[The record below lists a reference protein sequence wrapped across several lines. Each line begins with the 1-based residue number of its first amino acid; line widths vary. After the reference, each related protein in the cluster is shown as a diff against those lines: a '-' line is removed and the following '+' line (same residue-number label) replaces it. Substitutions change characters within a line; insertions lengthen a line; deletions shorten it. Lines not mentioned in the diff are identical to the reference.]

1 MFGLVIAF
9 KDYQPFIGVMGSK
22 WVGFKHFERF
32 FSSEFCGRVIKNTF
46 GINILN
52 LLLSFPAP
60 IILALLLNEVR
71 HPRFKKSV
79 QTITYMPHFI
89 SLVVIVGIMQDILS
103 VDYGIINRIIL
114 FFGGEQIRFMTE
126 PGWFKIL
133 YVLSGIWQNV
143 GWSSIIY
150 IAAIDGIDQELY
162 DAAMVDGANRW
173 HKIRYIT
180 LPGISDT
187 IIILLIMQ
195 IGNMLNVAGGRQ
207 MRKSKFTV
215 ADIIIYLFL
224 LFMIVVT
231 LYPVIYIFSTS
242 VSSTVSVMKNEV
254 IFLPKGFSLGAY
266 RQVFKN
272 DSIWTGYRNSI
283 FLLIVGTA
291 INVIMNILAAYPL
304 SRRGFCFRRSFM
316 LMILFTMFF
325 SGGMIP
331 TYLVVDGLN
340 LTDTLWGL
348 IIPTAVSAYNVIIM
362 RSFFENIPESLEEA
376 VKIDGGNDLDIL
388 LKIFIPLSKPVIA
401 VIALYYG
408 VGHWNGF
415 TQALIYIRDRVKF
428 PLQVI
433 LRELLLQDKVRDM
446 VEVSDVGDMLGA
458 TRSIQYATI
467 VVSIVPM
474 LIVYPFLQKYFVKGV
489 MIGAVKG

>member
-1 MFGLVIAF
+1 
-9 KDYQPFIGVMGSK
+9 
-22 WVGFKHFERF
+22 
-32 FSSEFCGRVIKNTF
+32 
-46 GINILN
+46 
-52 LLLSFPAP
+52 
-60 IILALLLNEVR
+60 
-71 HPRFKKSV
+71 
-79 QTITYMPHFI
+79 
-89 SLVVIVGIMQDILS
+89 
-103 VDYGIINRIIL
+103 
-114 FFGGEQIRFMTE
+114 
-126 PGWFKIL
+126 
-133 YVLSGIWQNV
+133 
-143 GWSSIIY
+143 
-150 IAAIDGIDQELY
+150 
-162 DAAMVDGANRW
+162 
-173 HKIRYIT
+173 
-180 LPGISDT
+180 
-187 IIILLIMQ
+187 
-195 IGNMLNVAGGRQ
+195 
-207 MRKSKFTV
+207 
-215 ADIIIYLFL
+215 
-224 LFMIVVT
+224 
-231 LYPVIYIFSTS
+231 
-242 VSSTVSVMKNEV
+242 
-254 IFLPKGFSLGAY
+254 
-266 RQVFKN
+266 
-272 DSIWTGYRNSI
+272 
-283 FLLIVGTA
+283 
-291 INVIMNILAAYPL
+291 
-304 SRRGFCFRRSFM
+304 M